1 MDTMPIRTPHEALK
15 RNFPPTAPWGSRA
28 EIRPGSRG
36 IAPKPEERLS
46 GPPAGTPMRA
56 SGEPSARRPHGGC
69 RVRMHF
75 SRGLAPLGSR
85 YHGFYRAA
93 GEKQPGTPPEDPREA
108 TNATLH
114 PRLAR
119 DVENIVKTSTSQNS
133 HTGSPV
139 FYGVTENRS
148 GKGTVKHCTL
158 RPRGSVSSSKYG
170 VSRFPNAKI
179 AISSRRNPEKCT
191 FRHAKTRTSL
201 QLRM

>member
-1 MDTMPIRTPHEALK
+1 
-15 RNFPPTAPWGSRA
+15 
-28 EIRPGSRG
+28 
-36 IAPKPEERLS
+36 
-46 GPPAGTPMRA
+46 MRA
-56 SGEPSARRPHGGC
+56 WAEPFARRPHGGC

-75 SRGLAPLGSR
+75 SRGLAPLGFR
-85 YHGFYRAA
+85 YHEFYRAA
-93 GEKQPGTPPEDPREA
+93 GEKQPGTPPEDPGEA

-119 DVENIVKTSTSQNS
+119 DIENIVKTSISRNS

-148 GKGTVKHCTL
+148 GKGTVKHGTL
-158 RPRGSVSSSKYG
+158 RPRGSVSPSKYG

-179 AISSRRNPEKCT
+179 AISLGRNAEKGT
-191 FRHAKTRTSL
+191 FSHAKTRTSL

>member
-1 MDTMPIRTPHEALK
+1 
-15 RNFPPTAPWGSRA
+15 
-28 EIRPGSRG
+28 
-36 IAPKPEERLS
+36 
-46 GPPAGTPMRA
+46 MRA
-56 SGEPSARRPHGGC
+56 SGEPSARRPNGGC
-69 RVRMHF
+69 RVHMYF

-93 GEKQPGTPPEDPREA
+93 GEKQPGTPPEDPGEA

-119 DVENIVKTSTSQNS
+119 DIENIVKTSISRNS

-148 GKGTVKHCTL
+148 GKGTVKHGTL
-158 RPRGSVSSSKYG
+158 RPRGSVSPSKYG

-179 AISSRRNPEKCT
+179 AISSRKYSERVA
-191 FRHAKTRTSL
+191 FWHAKTQTSF

>member
-1 MDTMPIRTPHEALK
+1 MPVSSGKTRRKSTIWTPKRT
-15 RNFPPTAPWGSRA
+15 RCRSGPPTRRSSGIFPRRPHGGSRA

-75 SRGLAPLGSR
+75 SRGLAPLGLG
-85 YHGFYRAA
+85 YPGFYRVA
-93 GEKQPGTPPEDPREA
+93 GEKRPGTPPEDPGEA

-119 DVENIVKTSTSQNS
+119 DIENIVKTSISRNS

-148 GKGTVKHCTL
+148 GKGTVKHGTL
-158 RPRGSVSSSKYG
+158 RPRGSVSS
-170 VSRFPNAKI
+170 
-179 AISSRRNPEKCT
+179 
-191 FRHAKTRTSL
+191 
-201 QLRM
+201 